1 MSIPQSQQAVRR
13 KLSAEVWVVAEPG
26 TDCSALM
33 GTKDPRGEG
42 LSHAWGRK
50 RSGQGPLS
58 PGSQT
63 LVWEFE
69 EAENCEFEP
78 VLSVCFKG
86 KDRRDRI

>member
-13 KLSAEVWVVAEPG
+13 ELSAEVWVVAEPG

-63 LVWEFE
+63 LV
-69 EAENCEFEP
+69 
-78 VLSVCFKG
+78 
-86 KDRRDRI
+86 